1 MSAVQ
6 VRSRVGIAVWVSL
19 AIVYIVWGSTYLAIR
34 VVVEAGIPP
43 LLGMGIRFVT
53 AGLLLFGFVA
63 VTKGPSA
70 LRIGRRSLIG
80 TAIMGMALMLGGNG
94 LVAVAEQTVPSGL
107 TALLIGAVPLWFV
120 LLRVSGGDR
129 PRLLT
134 WAGVLVGFAGI
145 AAVSLPR
152 GGIEGVEAW
161 GVVVIMIASLSW
173 AVGSY
178 VSPRLHIPKD
188 AMVSTAY
195 EMLIGGVLLL
205 AAGGSVG
212 EVGDVDVASI
222 GSDGWLAIGY
232 LVTVGSLVGYT
243 AYVYLLS
250 HAPLSLVGTYAY
262 VNPVVA
268 VFLGWLILNEPVTG
282 VVVAGGLLV
291 VVGVAFVVRG
301 ERPRP
306 VDPEFDVE
314 REPALSRRS

>member
-1 MSAVQ
+1 VSAVQ
-6 VRSRVGIAVWVSL
+6 VRSRVGMAVWVSL
-19 AIVYIVWGSTYLAIR
+19 VLVYIVWGSTYLAIR

-53 AGLLLFGFVA
+53 AGLLLLGFVA
-63 VTKGPSA
+63 ATKGPAS
-70 LRIGRRSLIG
+70 LRISRRSLVG
-80 TAIMGMALMLGGNG
+80 TAIMGMALILGGNG

-107 TALLIGAVPLWFV
+107 AALLVGAVPLWFV

-134 WAGVLVGFAGI
+134 WVGVLVGFAGI

-161 GVVVIMIASLSW
+161 GVVVVIIATMSW

-205 AAGGSVG
+205 AVGGSVG
-212 EVGDVDVASI
+212 EVGDFDVASI

-291 VVGVAFVVRG
+291 VLGVAFVVRG

-306 VDPEFDVE
+306 AEPEIDVAP
-314 REPALSRRS
+314 EPALSRRS